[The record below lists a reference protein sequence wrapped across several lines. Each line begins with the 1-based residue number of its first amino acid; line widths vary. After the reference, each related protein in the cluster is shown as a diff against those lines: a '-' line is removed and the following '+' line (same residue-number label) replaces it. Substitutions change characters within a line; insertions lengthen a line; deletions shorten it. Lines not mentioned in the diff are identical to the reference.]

1 MLLPLCVCEES
12 VRLSIWRSCV
22 RSTLLCIFLA
32 KAHTEYMMLCLRSTM
47 LLLFILGACSLPDIQ
62 FVVSAKVTSGYTH
75 AMSDR
80 WWSMTT
86 ASKRNKYARDN
97 LRLNISAEDVIVWID
112 FLIKSLHFRMT
123 RFLWSN
129 YWRFVWSLRDR
140 KITWKL
146 SNGFM
151 NPYSIWSS
159 SVF

>member
-1 MLLPLCVCEES
+1 MKVVCS
-12 VRLSIWRSCV
+12 IHASIYLSCRSSDWIYDV
-22 RSTLLCIFLA
+22 VPSIHNVVVVYLG
-32 KAHTEYMMLCLRSTM
+32 S
-47 LLLFILGACSLPDIQ
+47 LF
-62 FVVSAKVTSGYTH
+62 TSRHSICGFYKGGEWLYSRNT
-75 AMSDR
+75 MSDR

-112 FLIKSLHFRMT
+112 FLIKSLHLRIT
-123 RFLWSN
+123 PLLRSN
-129 YWRFVWSLRDR
+129 YWRFVWSLWDR
-140 KITWKL
+140 KIAWKL